1 MRVSIL
7 TAGFL
12 VTSAL
17 LMAGLPAA
25 AHQAKVTCLCDCP
38 DDARHKVKAH
48 AAPQH
53 HAMRRAPR
61 RSYAGNAY
69 DYGAFG
75 GVNQNGWHGE
85 WRQARNDGMVAP
97 PPYGYD
103 QGDDEA
109 GLHVDDRGWTGGV
122 GGVAHGGGGGGG
134 GGDLG
139 GSVVLANGGSAEN
152 GPTYNS
158 YGESFQ
164 FNPSQA
170 GPFQNRLMGGFAP
183 SK

>member
-1 MRVSIL
+1 MRASIL

-12 VTSAL
+12 AATALVTS
-17 LMAGLPAA
+17 LPAA
-25 AHQAKVTCLCDCP
+25 AHQQKVTCLCDCP
-38 DDARHKVKAH
+38 DDASHKVKAH
-48 AAPQH
+48 PQR
-53 HAMRRAPR
+53 HAVRRAPR
-61 RSYAGNAY
+61 RSYAEGGY
-69 DYGAFG
+69 YEYGAYG

-85 WRQARNDGMVAP
+85 WRQARNDGYVAP
-97 PPYGYD
+97 PAYYGPPPAPYYD
-103 QGDDEA
+103 ESA
-109 GLHVDDRGWTGGV
+109 RIDDRGWTGGV